1 MVCSHPKRYVATL
14 DQQQEPADGALP
26 TAVYRQGVYTSPG
39 AGGLP
44 GCIGAHSPAGVHF
57 NMNHRTFRLRRILIA
72 ATLAAATIVHVHAD
86 TERARTAYAEWSRV
100 MTQVSQERAAWV
112 SEKAMIADTLA
123 AGRAEA
129 QAIDERIAEINATS
143 SETDRKRSELTTQI
157 DEAKATADALAARVS
172 EFEQRVRALLPLL
185 PDSTRAELQPAI
197 QMLPADSKSTKVPLS
212 QRASTVVMLL
222 AQIDKF
228 NSSINLVSEIRD
240 LGEGRT
246 VEVKT
251 IYLGLATA
259 YFADANLTTA
269 GYGTPGPQGWEW
281 KPADTKTAEQI
292 ALAIAMHENAKPP
305 AFVNLPVVIR

>member
-1 MVCSHPKRYVATL
+1 
-14 DQQQEPADGALP
+14 
-26 TAVYRQGVYTSPG
+26 
-39 AGGLP
+39 
-44 GCIGAHSPAGVHF
+44 
-57 NMNHRTFRLRRILIA
+57 MNHRISRLRRTLTGAILIA
-72 ATLAAATIVHVHAD
+72 ATVHAHAD
-86 TERARTAYAEWSRV
+86 TERARTAYTEWSRV
-100 MTQVSQERAAWV
+100 MTQLSQERAEWV
-112 SEKAMIADTLA
+112 REKAMIADTLA

-129 QAIDERIAEINATS
+129 QAIDQRIAEINATA
-143 SETDRKRSELTTQI
+143 SETDRKRGELTAQI
-157 DEAKATADALAARVS
+157 DEAKATAEILATRVG

-185 PDSTRAELQPAI
+185 PDATRAELQPAI
-197 QMLPADSKSTKVPLS
+197 QMLPTDPKATKVPLS

-228 NSSINLVSEIRD
+228 NSGINLVSEIRD
-240 LGEGRT
+240 LGDGRT

-251 IYLGLATA
+251 IYFGLATA